1 MKTKTLIIGL
11 VIALITS
18 CASPLSSRL
27 NDYVNE
33 VESSCLNWTEEDWE
47 LSQEEYAKLLEEY
60 ELNYD
65 SYTQEEKDA
74 INKAIG
80 RYNGLLIKQGIEEAG
95 SVFKEFGERLPSLIE
110 GFMSVLRSFHQVYI
124 VLPLNFASLRL
135 SSTTETI
142 RCTSSGR

>member
-1 MKTKTLIIGL
+1 MNQLL
-11 VIALITS
+11 LFSIALAALLSS
-18 CASPLSSRL
+18 CVSPLSSRL

-33 VESSCLNWTEEDWE
+33 VESSCQNWTEEDWE

-80 RYNGLLIKQGIEEAG
+80 RYNGLLIKQGIDEAG
-95 SVFKEFGERLPSLIE
+95 NMLKEFGERLPSLIE
-110 GFMSVLRSFHQVYI
+110 GFMSAFEDK
-124 VLPLNFASLRL
+124 
-135 SSTTETI
+135 TE
-142 RCTSSGR
+142 

>member
-1 MKTKTLIIGL
+1 MRICNLSIIAIATIIMLI
-11 VIALITS
+11 S

-33 VESSCLNWTEEDWE
+33 VESSCQNWTEEDWE

-80 RYNGLLIKQGIEEAG
+80 RYNGLLIKQGIDEAG
-95 SVFKEFGERLPSLIE
+95 NILKDFGERLPSLIE
-110 GFMSVLRSFHQVYI
+110 GFMSAFEDK
-124 VLPLNFASLRL
+124 A
-135 SSTTETI
+135 E
-142 RCTSSGR
+142 

>member
-1 MKTKTLIIGL
+1 MKQLL
-11 VIALITS
+11 LFSIALAALLSS
-18 CASPLSSRL
+18 CVSPLSSRL

-33 VESSCLNWTEEDWE
+33 VESSCQNWTEEDWE

-80 RYNGLLIKQGIEEAG
+80 RYNGLLIKQGIDEAG
-95 SVFKEFGERLPSLIE
+95 NILKEFGERLPSLIE
-110 GFMSVLRSFHQVYI
+110 GFMSAFEDK
-124 VLPLNFASLRL
+124 
-135 SSTTETI
+135 TK
-142 RCTSSGR
+142 

>member
-1 MKTKTLIIGL
+1 MNSFRAIIICILTLI
-11 VIALITS
+11 AFTCCS
-18 CASPLSSRL
+18 STLSSRM
-27 NDYVNE
+27 NEYVTE
-33 VESSCLNWTEEDWE
+33 VEATCQNWTEEDWE

-95 SVFKEFGERLPSLIE
+95 SVLKEFGERLPSLIE
-110 GFMSVLRSFHQVYI
+110 GFMSAFEEK
-124 VLPLNFASLRL
+124 
-135 SSTTETI
+135 TE
-142 RCTSSGR
+142 

>member
-18 CASPLSSRL
+18 CASPLSGRL

-33 VESSCLNWTEEDWE
+33 VESSCQSWTEEDWE
-47 LSQEEYAKLLEEY
+47 LSQKEYAKLLEEY

-95 SVFKEFGERLPSLIE
+95 SVLKEFGERLPSLIE
-110 GFMSVLRSFHQVYI
+110 GFMSAFEEK
-124 VLPLNFASLRL
+124 
-135 SSTTETI
+135 TE
-142 RCTSSGR
+142 

>member
-1 MKTKTLIIGL
+1 MNSFRAIIICILTLI
-11 VIALITS
+11 AFTCCS
-18 CASPLSSRL
+18 STLSSRM
-27 NDYVNE
+27 NEYVSE
-33 VESSCLNWTEEDWE
+33 VEASCQNWTEEDWE

-95 SVFKEFGERLPSLIE
+95 SVLKEFGERMPSLIE
-110 GFMSVLRSFHQVYI
+110 GFMSAFEEK
-124 VLPLNFASLRL
+124 
-135 SSTTETI
+135 TE
-142 RCTSSGR
+142 

>member
-1 MKTKTLIIGL
+1 MKTKVIIIGFI
-11 VIALITS
+11 IALITS
-18 CASPLSSRL
+18 CASPLSGRL

-33 VESSCLNWTEEDWE
+33 VESSCQNWTEEDWE

-80 RYNGLLIKQGIEEAG
+80 RYNGLLIKQGMDEAG
-95 SVFKEFGERLPSLIE
+95 NILKEFGERLPSLIE
-110 GFMSVLRSFHQVYI
+110 GFMSAFEEK
-124 VLPLNFASLRL
+124 
-135 SSTTETI
+135 TE
-142 RCTSSGR
+142 